1 MVMMSVMMMMM
12 MMPVTALVSD
22 GITSQLVAMLVGR
35 FEFKSCVC
43 DAVLCEFLANGF
55 LNMMRIAIYYCV
67 EGCIVVMSIHAPN
80 VYVVNILYAFDVTQ
94 MLANFLDFDAVRRF
108 FEEKIDGFF

>member
-1 MVMMSVMMMMM
+1 MMSVMMVMMM
-12 MMPVTALVSD
+12 SVTTLGCFGVT
-22 GITSQLVAMLVGR
+22 ILFMAMLFGG
-35 FEFKSCVC
+35 FELKGCVC

-80 VYVVNILYAFDVTQ
+80 VYVVNVLYAFDVTQ